1 VAFCPPG
8 ADLSGNP
15 FESSCPGVLLYPPD
29 ADDEAQI
36 RWAGGEVSNW
46 IPIDHLHP
54 ASTIETLTVQLLQE
68 CEPIVWMHT
77 ESFSIPPKCYIYV
90 TWRNKHSR
98 RVLCVSEG
106 SRMSAA
112 FLILNDLYAEEGIL
126 TPGDGRCATAELSAD
141 AKDAEHPALADVVVR
156 IRWPCGME
164 SSGVRLARLDFASA
178 PELKA
183 ESDMWKDYA
192 AKMELHCAC
201 NDARSILSSSE
212 WKGVCYGSL
221 IAVATLANW
230 VSTLGARYF
239 VPDETLAATYR
250 YMYFHV
256 SLGFHFAVGC
266 TFAVIFCLS
275 RVKGLHMHPAF
286 ACAVSATAG
295 MFGAASITF
304 IAATAT
310 SHAGSLTSTA
320 ATNAAWL
327 RGVSLVAALP
337 HVVLNSSVMLWL
349 PEISGKANACAV
361 AAVAVC
367 ICLDPKYGL
376 APRVAA
382 WCRVERPYRRLLL
395 VTSVNDDPLMHSG
408 GGADTGT
415 QVAVVTW
422 HNRKVATLLS
432 QQKDCGQ
439 RNSRTTDWNQ
449 QVQVHLDARQFL
461 KRIAR
466 KP

>member
-1 VAFCPPG
+1 MAFRPPG

-106 SRMSAA
+106 SRMPAA

-156 IRWPCGME
+156 IIWPCGME
-164 SSGVRLARLDFASA
+164 TSGVRLARLDFASA

-212 WKGVCYGSL
+212 W
-221 IAVATLANW
+221 
-230 VSTLGARYF
+230 
-239 VPDETLAATYR
+239 
-250 YMYFHV
+250 
-256 SLGFHFAVGC
+256 
-266 TFAVIFCLS
+266 
-275 RVKGLHMHPAF
+275 
-286 ACAVSATAG
+286 
-295 MFGAASITF
+295 
-304 IAATAT
+304 
-310 SHAGSLTSTA
+310 
-320 ATNAAWL
+320 
-327 RGVSLVAALP
+327 
-337 HVVLNSSVMLWL
+337 
-349 PEISGKANACAV
+349 
-361 AAVAVC
+361 
-367 ICLDPKYGL
+367 
-376 APRVAA
+376 
-382 WCRVERPYRRLLL
+382 
-395 VTSVNDDPLMHSG
+395 
-408 GGADTGT
+408 
-415 QVAVVTW
+415 
-422 HNRKVATLLS
+422 
-432 QQKDCGQ
+432 
-439 RNSRTTDWNQ
+439 
-449 QVQVHLDARQFL
+449 
-461 KRIAR
+461 
-466 KP
+466 